1 MPNFGELINK
11 VKQMAGQH
19 PDQVSKGIDKVEDL
33 ADQKTGGKY
42 DSQIHKGGDAAE
54 NYLSG
59 GGQQQGGP
67 NQGGQQGYDPNQR

>member
-19 PDQVSKGIDKVEDL
+19 PDQVAKGLDKVEDL
-33 ADQKTGGKY
+33 VDQKTGGKY
-42 DSQIHKGGDAAE
+42 GDQIHKGGDAAE
-54 NYLSG
+54 KYLT

-67 NQGGQQGYDPNQR
+67 GQGGQQGYDQNQR